1 MSGVTSAAHT
11 NLIGMSTQQLRNH
24 MANNQAGSVAQQ
36 NQPNALAVQVTHL
49 HHAQGIAAGIGQ
61 LGPGGTGLGGTLGA
75 VGAQIVQSS
84 QNPQNYAALMNQI
97 GGLTYQAAQA

>member
-1 MSGVTSAAHT
+1 
-11 NLIGMSTQQLRNH
+11 
-24 MANNQAGSVAQQ
+24 MASNQGGTVAQQ
-36 NQPNALAVQVTHL
+36 NQPNAVQVTHL

-61 LGPGGTGLGGTLGA
+61 LGPGGTGLVGGGALGA

-97 GGLTYQAAQA
+97 GGLTYQAAQAQAHA